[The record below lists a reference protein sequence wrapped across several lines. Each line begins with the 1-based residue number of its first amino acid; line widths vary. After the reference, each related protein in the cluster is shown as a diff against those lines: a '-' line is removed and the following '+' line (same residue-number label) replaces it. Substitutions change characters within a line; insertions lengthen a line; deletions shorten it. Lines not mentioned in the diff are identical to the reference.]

1 MDLVDKKVFVI
12 ATRKLNNDSWE
23 TSGAT
28 YGNLVDA
35 NATADGLAKVF
46 SGEVKVFVFD
56 RAREVINVEMNY
68 KEPDRWLIS

>member
-28 YGNLVDA
+28 YGNLVDV

-68 KEPDRWLIS
+68 KEPDR

>member
-1 MDLVDKKVFVI
+1 MNLVDKKVFVI
-12 ATRKLNNDSWE
+12 GTRKSNNDAWE

-35 NATADGLAKVF
+35 NAIADGLTKAF
-46 SGEVKVFVFD
+46 TGEVKVFVFD

-68 KEPDRWLIS
+68 KEPDR

>member
-46 SGEVKVFVFD
+46 TGEVKVFVFD

-68 KEPDRWLIS
+68 KEPDR